1 MEEQLSRLY
10 LKDGQNALQYVQS
23 LNQNVRQ
30 IAIEAILECSKLG
43 YPLNNME
50 ITSKARDLMRKKS
63 VQNLFTIDHIPQ
75 TIIKLKRPAKEV
87 LDYYYQQLR

>member
-43 YPLNNME
+43 YQLNNME

-63 VQNLFTIDHIPQ
+63 VH
-75 TIIKLKRPAKEV
+75 
-87 LDYYYQQLR
+87 

>member
-30 IAIEAILECSKLG
+30 IAIEAILECLRLG

-50 ITSKARDLMRKKS
+50 ITSKARELMRRKYLH
-63 VQNLFTIDHIPQ
+63 N
-75 TIIKLKRPAKEV
+75 
-87 LDYYYQQLR
+87 